1 MSKAERLLSF
11 SLLSLIT
18 STPLSSAPATG
29 TRVEDE
35 DISVQA
41 KGLVN
46 SDGAWCWREGCD
58 GEAFYV
64 VRVYGNS
71 ITIECLSLTKA
82 VQKTCETMQTVAN
95 LYDGHV
101 RCAIFFRNSV

>member
-18 STPLSSAPATG
+18 STPLNSAPATG

-35 DISVQA
+35 DIGAQA

-58 GEAFYV
+58 GKVLHISAED
-64 VRVYGNS
+64 GNS
-71 ITIECLSLTKA
+71 VTLECLSLTKA

-101 RCAIFFRNSV
+101 RCV